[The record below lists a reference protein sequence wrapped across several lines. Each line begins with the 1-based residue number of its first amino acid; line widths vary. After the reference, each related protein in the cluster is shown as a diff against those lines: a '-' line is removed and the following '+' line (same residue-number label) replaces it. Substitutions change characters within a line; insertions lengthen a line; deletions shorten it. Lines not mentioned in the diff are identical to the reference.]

1 MAWPIR
7 RSLATLP
14 LHAVILCALSSCV
27 ALGSQDSESPAASS
41 SPSTRCEDLADE
53 RDALIASEALEKE
66 ERKQAL
72 AWVRKNCTLAP
83 DQLNI
88 HGCSTWTCPQGTQ
101 EKYVQ
106 WANDQECPQ
115 GRKPKPAPDKRQLV
129 EARMRRLGCKIED
142 SSGPRE
148 DPYAPPGPAAREN
161 PY

>member
-1 MAWPIR
+1 MAWPIG

-14 LHAVILCALSSCV
+14 LHAVALCALSACV
-27 ALGSQDSESPAASS
+27 ALGSQGGSESPAASS
-41 SPSTRCEDLADE
+41 SSAAPCEDLSDE

-72 AWVRKNCTLAP
+72 AWVRQNCTLGP
-83 DQLNI
+83 DQFNI
-88 HGCSTWTCPQGTQ
+88 HGCSTWTCPHGTRD
-101 EKYVQ
+101 KYVR
-106 WANDQECPQ
+106 WANDEECPQ
-115 GRKPKPAPDKRQLV
+115 GRKPAPGKRQRV

-142 SSGPRE
+142 TSGPRE